1 MVVAIL
7 TEPSQCHFEY
17 MIVMPY
23 RYKSQELICPC
34 NQSTAITDRVFESLL
49 RNIAI

>member
-1 MVVAIL
+1 
-7 TEPSQCHFEY
+7 

-23 RYKSQELICPC
+23 RYTSQELIYQIKISYPYAIQVC